1 MAGLQNEEVFG
12 LSEYFPGHRVLL
24 GVFCPKEEIT
34 SSNVW
39 KIKPENL

>member
-1 MAGLQNEEVFG
+1 MARLRNEEVFG
-12 LSEYFPGHRVLL
+12 LPEYSPGHRVLL

-39 KIKPENL
+39 KIEPANL